1 MRNRQCN
8 KQTHVLS
15 SVKVS
20 FPPEDLLELFVCF
33 CLFDNIFCLKCLISM
48 SLLVLVP
55 RLTGER
61 NAADWNTEPI
71 LCCTSSKLAKL
82 GSKIVIAF
90 QEFVCLWKILKKWK
104 KWYSLNHVFKLYK
117 EKDCVILWGSGKG
130 QARTARDVQ
139 LKAPKGHWKA
149 IKLKPLPKA

>member
-1 MRNRQCN
+1 MFWNPQDLLLLMVTETFKIDASWAEKLTKNERVSKIMAPLWYNYHINWTGNIVRNRHCN

-20 FPPEDLLELFVCF
+20 FPPEDLLELLVCF

-104 KWYSLNHVFKLYK
+104 K
-117 EKDCVILWGSGKG
+117 
-130 QARTARDVQ
+130 
-139 LKAPKGHWKA
+139 
-149 IKLKPLPKA
+149 